1 VTPLAVLV
9 IVALGAAS
17 PGAGAAPG
25 TPIVF
30 DSTPASDSN
39 QTSATFSFHDSA
51 GGTPTFACKLDSG
64 SFAACVSPTSFSGLA
79 EGSHTV
85 TVEITSATGEVPPA
99 SYTWTVDLTPPVT
112 QVTSQPPAVT
122 NSTTATFVFTSPDA
136 TATFRCSLNGAPAQA
151 CASPLT
157 YSGLSDAARSLL
169 IQAVDPAGN
178 VDPNAPTIH
187 WTVDTTPPDTVL
199 ADPGTLTA
207 KDVAIFQ
214 FTSTEANST
223 FQCAFRNAAFSACTS
238 PIAEDVPGSGPQ
250 VFKVRAV
257 DAAGNVDPTPAVHT
271 WTSDLTPPKRPAVTI
286 FAAPTASASR
296 VAPVPTPQRNP
307 GLTLVFTN
315 PLAKLLTTPAF
326 TLSLH
331 LHAQWS
337 SDATAKKFD
346 VTVDEYPQ
354 DSTGLNEQGE
364 STVYERVYQH
374 TTRRALNLTLAPGTT
389 VCVKVDA
396 TDSLGNTSRSRT
408 ACTTV
413 PVSFTP
419 RDPGPPPVK
428 DAKAWRG
435 YYIHLGAKGYY
446 YVENISDE
454 FSATPTHAAL
464 VAERCAHCGVVE
476 FDFITFVGNPHA
488 KLHKLATVD
497 LNSSDKSGEFRLI
510 SVALPVTR
518 LRRDGE
524 GQIVIRAVS
533 GKPPIA
539 GIGLAD

>member
-1 VTPLAVLV
+1 
-9 IVALGAAS
+9 
-17 PGAGAAPG
+17 
-25 TPIVF
+25 
-30 DSTPASDSN
+30 
-39 QTSATFSFHDSA
+39 
-51 GGTPTFACKLDSG
+51 
-64 SFAACVSPTSFSGLA
+64 
-79 EGSHTV
+79 
-85 TVEITSATGEVPPA
+85 
-99 SYTWTVDLTPPVT
+99 
-112 QVTSQPPAVT
+112 
-122 NSTTATFVFTSPDA
+122 
-136 TATFRCSLNGAPAQA
+136 
-151 CASPLT
+151 
-157 YSGLSDAARSLL
+157 
-169 IQAVDPAGN
+169 
-178 VDPNAPTIH
+178 
-187 WTVDTTPPDTVL
+187 
-199 ADPGTLTA
+199 
-207 KDVAIFQ
+207 
-214 FTSTEANST
+214 
-223 FQCAFRNAAFSACTS
+223 
-238 PIAEDVPGSGPQ
+238 
-250 VFKVRAV
+250 
-257 DAAGNVDPTPAVHT
+257 
-271 WTSDLTPPKRPAVTI
+271 
-286 FAAPTASASR
+286 
-296 VAPVPTPQRNP
+296 
-307 GLTLVFTN
+307 
-315 PLAKLLTTPAF
+315 
-326 TLSLH
+326 
-331 LHAQWS
+331 
-337 SDATAKKFD
+337 

-364 STVYERVYQH
+364 STVYERAYQH